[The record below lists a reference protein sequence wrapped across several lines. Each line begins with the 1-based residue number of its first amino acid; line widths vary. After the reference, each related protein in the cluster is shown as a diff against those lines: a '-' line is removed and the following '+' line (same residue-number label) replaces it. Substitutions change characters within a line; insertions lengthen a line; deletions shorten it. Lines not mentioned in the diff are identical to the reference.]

1 MKVSTRLM
9 VVTIAILSGLS
20 IAAAATNKM
29 SKESGAKPVSMTPKD
44 KLSLTKEQEKTAWQD
59 ISKQARKES
68 VPAHFVAKVGVA
80 VPGGLMTYPVPMTTS
95 SNMPVLRRYQYALL
109 ENGSLL
115 IVNPD
120 DKKIADVITR

>member
-1 MKVSTRLM
+1 MKVSTRLIVM
-9 VVTIAILSGLS
+9 TIAILSGLS
-20 IAAAATNKM
+20 IAPAATNKM
-29 SKESGAKPVSMTPKD
+29 SKESGAKPVLMTPKD

-59 ISKQARKES
+59 ISKQAKKES
-68 VPAHFVAKVGVA
+68 VPTYFVTKVGAA
-80 VPGGLMTYPVPMTTS
+80 VPGGVMTYPVPMTTS
-95 SNMPVLRRYQYALL
+95 SNMLVLRRYQYALL

>member
-1 MKVSTRLM
+1 MKISTRLIA
-9 VVTIAILSGLS
+9 VTIAILSGLS
-20 IAAAATNKM
+20 LAAAATNKM

-68 VPAHFVAKVGVA
+68 VPAHFAAKVGAA
-80 VPGGLMTYPVPMTTS
+80 VPGGVMTYPVPMTTS

-115 IVNPD
+115 IINPD
-120 DKKIADVITR
+120 DNKIADVITR